1 MPRLSVPRRLLCVCV
16 LATCVFSTVETV
28 TCEDC
33 LLETCT
39 QTPKTCESTDGCF
52 TNMQFWNKSGT
63 AFAGFK
69 EKGCLSGCV
78 PLSFSATLGEQRTFE
93 YKRQCCQADRC
104 NQNFPV
110 FQKSSVTNGVECPA
124 CYSEKESSCV
134 PAPLKCTGPEKS
146 CVEVT
151 GTGTKDGETSL
162 EFFGKGCATESAC
175 NLEDVTLMGST
186 QIRTSCS
193 RAVDAS
199 PRQAST
205 ISSVLA
211 GVFLLKLFI

>member
-1 MPRLSVPRRLLCVCV
+1 MPRLSVPRSLLRVCV
-16 LATCVFSTVETV
+16 LAICVFSTVETF

-33 LLETCT
+33 QQDTCT
-39 QTPKTCESTDGCF
+39 QTPKTCESADSCF

-63 AFAGFK
+63 LVK
-69 EKGCLSGCV
+69 QHRQKGCLSGCV

-93 YKRQCCQADRC
+93 YNNQCCQTDKC
-104 NQNFPV
+104 NKNFPV

-124 CYSEKESSCV
+124 CYAERESSCV
-134 PAPLKCTGPEKS
+134 PAPLKCTGTEKS

-151 GTGTKDGETSL
+151 GTGTVGGQTSVV
-162 EFFGKGCATESAC
+162 FFGKGCATESAC
-175 NLEDVTLMGST
+175 NLEDVTVIDST
-186 QIRTSCS
+186 QIHTTCP

-211 GVFLLKLFI
+211 GVFLLKLLL